1 MILRRKSLTKN
12 HFLLA
17 FTIPLVLA
25 YIHPYDLI
33 LSVIVV
39 ASAFVSDSKP
49 RGATF
54 LIALFLF
61 PTLSMD
67 LSSFSLSLGI
77 LLLIWYTSGARF
89 THWREDG
96 LESVSSLLVYL
107 AINLFTQDLG
117 LRVNI
122 HMSILILGSLI
133 FTGARLVI
141 PALGNEERKSSEI
154 H

>member
-1 MILRRKSLTKN
+1 
-12 HFLLA
+12 
-17 FTIPLVLA
+17 
-25 YIHPYDLI
+25 
-33 LSVIVV
+33 
-39 ASAFVSDSKP
+39 
-49 RGATF
+49 
-54 LIALFLF
+54 
-61 PTLSMD
+61 
-67 LSSFSLSLGI
+67 
-77 LLLIWYTSGARF
+77 LIWYTSGARF

-96 LESVSSLLVYL
+96 LELVSSLLVYL

-133 FTGARLVI
+133 FTGARIVI